1 MKDYA
6 PESKIWAIVKANAYG
21 HGLRAAFEGFAS
33 ADGFGLLDLNQAH
46 LLREYGW
53 RGPILLLEG
62 IFSQEQLDECVS
74 LHCDVVIH
82 HSEQLSW
89 ILHWIEGSGSLNRE
103 AAFKRL
109 RIWLK
114 LNSGMNRLGLS
125 TEDYRE
131 AFHRLH
137 ALGFSVNHLTHF
149 ANSDE
154 LGVDPTV
161 DSQFECFEKTTA
173 SLPGDKSLA
182 NSGAILWHRHVL
194 ADWCRPGIMLY
205 GASPSGNSQDIAH
218 ANLKPGMLLRSK
230 IISIQDVHEGERVG
244 YGGRFHAN
252 KKSRIAV
259 IACGYA
265 DGYPRHA
272 PDGTPVWV
280 GQGDQLNV
288 GKICHLAGRVSMDM
302 ITVDVTE
309 MKDVQVGTPVELW
322 GEYLH
327 IDDVAKASGT
337 VGYELM
343 CALAPRV
350 PVVYDN

>member
-1 MKDYA
+1 MKDHA

-21 HGLRAAFEGFAS
+21 HGLKAAFEGFAT
-33 ADGFGLLDLNQAH
+33 ADGFGLLDLHQAR
-46 LLREYGW
+46 LLREFGW

-62 IFSQEQLDECVS
+62 IFSEAQLDECVS
-74 LHCDVVIH
+74 LQCEIVIH
-82 HSEQLSW
+82 HSLQLEW
-89 ILHWIEGSGSLNRE
+89 ILRWMENSSELNKE
-103 AAFKRL
+103 AALKRIRL
-109 RIWLK
+109 WLK

-125 TEDYRE
+125 SEDYRE
-131 AFHRLH
+131 TFHQLH

-161 DSQFECFEKTTA
+161 DSQLERFEATTQ

-205 GASPSGNSQDIAH
+205 GASPSGRSQDIAH
-218 ANLKPGMLLRSK
+218 ANLKPGMLLRSQ
-230 IISIQDVHEGERVG
+230 IISIQDIQEGERVG
-244 YGGRFHAN
+244 YGGRYQAQ
-252 KKSRIAV
+252 KKLQIAV

-280 GQGDQLNV
+280 GQGNRLET
-288 GKICHLAGRVSMDM
+288 GKLCQLAGRVSMDM
-302 ITVDVTE
+302 ITVDVTDV
-309 MKDVQVGTPVELW
+309 KDVQVGTPVELW
-322 GEYLH
+322 GEYVH
-327 IDDVAKASGT
+327 IDDVAQASGT

-350 PVVYDN
+350 PVIYEN

>member
-1 MKDYA
+1 M
-6 PESKIWAIVKANAYG
+6 
-21 HGLRAAFEGFAS
+21 
-33 ADGFGLLDLNQAH
+33 
-46 LLREYGW
+46 REYGW

-62 IFSQEQLDECVS
+62 IFSERQLDECVS
-74 LHCDVVIH
+74 LHCDLVIH
-82 HSEQLSW
+82 QASQLEW
-89 ILHWIEGSGSLNRE
+89 ILHWMENSSLLNKE
-103 AAFKRL
+103 AALKRL
-109 RIWLK
+109 RFWLK

-125 TEDYRE
+125 SDEYRE
-131 AFHRLH
+131 TFHRLH

-154 LGVDPTV
+154 LGIDPTV
-161 DSQFECFEKTTA
+161 DSQLEFFEKATEA
-173 SLPGDKSLA
+173 LPGDKSLA

-205 GASPSGNSQDIAH
+205 GASPSGKSEDIAH
-218 ANLKPGMLLRSK
+218 ANLKPGMLLRSE
-230 IISIQDVHEGERVG
+230 IISIQEIDAGARVG
-244 YGGRFHAN
+244 YGGRFQAQ

-272 PDGTPVWV
+272 PDGTPVWI
-280 GQGDQLNV
+280 GHGNQLQG
-288 GKICHLAGRVSMDM
+288 GKLCQLAGRVSMDM

-309 MKDVQVGTPVELW
+309 IKDIQVGTPVELW
-322 GEYLH
+322 GEYLP

-350 PVVYDN
+350 PVIFR